1 MRMELVYRYNVGKIS
16 KVAWGKL
23 YDVLNEPPK
32 ATALN
37 NVCVFPTEFT
47 KMRGG
52 YWPED
57 VCASLV
63 SEQLL
68 DGEYKWKWNSELI
81 NGSRVHDIKQLLE
94 EEKVIS
100 QKEIA
105 AKLDTSE
112 PTISRAMKMAKQRG
126 ILTQRWING
135 QFRAAVDHR
144 VAEASVSEVADF

>member
-1 MRMELVYRYNVGKIS
+1 MKLTATDPGSEGGGVGRQAAFI
-16 KVAWGKL
+16 
-23 YDVLNEPPK
+23 
-32 ATALN
+32 
-37 NVCVFPTEFT
+37 TEFT